1 MPIHETMQATKPR
14 NAFSARPQHEVIGIA
29 EHHARTRGA
38 YRIRRHGLYRAGGAD
53 RHENRRWHFT
63 MGRVQYARARR
74 AILCFVLPAK
84 CHGVSL
90 ARNSKD
96 ESP

>member
-1 MPIHETMQATKPR
+1 MPIHEAMQAAKPR
-14 NAFSARPQHEVIGIA
+14 NAFSARAQHEVIGIA
-29 EHHARTRGA
+29 EHHACTGGA
-38 YRIRRHGLYRAGGAD
+38 HRIRGHGLDRAGGAD

-63 MGRVQYARARR
+63 MGSVQYARARR
-74 AILCFVLPAK
+74 AILCFVLPGK

>member
-1 MPIHETMQATKPR
+1 MPIHEAMQATQPCD
-14 NAFSARPQHEVIGIA
+14 ALCPRPQHEVIGIA

-38 YRIRRHGLYRAGGAD
+38 HRICSHGLYCTSGAD

-63 MGRVQYARARR
+63 MGGVQYARARR
-74 AILCFVLPAK
+74 AVLGLVLPGK
-84 CHGVSL
+84 RHCVSS
-90 ARNSKD
+90 ARNSSD